1 MVLFNGQTT
10 HTLDPKGRL
19 VLPASYR
26 EFFVLGGH
34 LTPDPVG
41 CVSLWTP
48 TEYNL
53 IVADLTEKAKTSS
66 AGRAAQRHWAAH
78 SSTVEFDKM
87 GRFAVPARLRTAS
100 SLEGE
105 VLIIG
110 NLNHIELWNPD
121 AWARYDE
128 VAAGLFAEDIL

>member
-1 MVLFNGQTT
+1 MLFNGQTT

-26 EFFVLGGH
+26 EPFVFGGH
-34 LTPDPVG
+34 VTPDPVG

-53 IVADLTEKAKTSS
+53 IAADLEEKSKASS
-66 AGRAAQRHWAAH
+66 QGKAARRHWVAN
-78 SSTVEFDKM
+78 SFTVEFDKL
-87 GRFAVPARLRTAS
+87 GRFAVPSLLRAAS

-110 NLNHIELWNPD
+110 NLNHIELWNPE

-128 VAAGLFAEDIL
+128 VAAGFFAEDIL